1 MKVSSS
7 AEDYLKNIYEL
18 QEKEGLART
27 KKLAERMQVSLGT
40 ITNTVELLERQRL
53 IKHKRY
59 KGVTLT
65 AKGNRIAL
73 DVIRRHRLTE
83 RFLTDILIMDWSKV
97 HEIACKLEH
106 DVTEEVI
113 KPLGKILGH
122 PKTCPHGNPI
132 PTKCGGIIEDKTRPL
147 IDLEPQET
155 GTIVKIAEEKSELLQ
170 YLVSLGI
177 KLGTTIKVEKKI
189 KVKNSEVLHLE
200 DIDTPLSQNIAS
212 SIWVRKE

>member
-1 MKVSSS
+1 MKVSPS

-18 QEKEGLART
+18 QEKDGLAHT
-27 KKLAERMQVSLGT
+27 KKLAERMRVSLGT

-53 IKHKRY
+53 IEHKRY

-83 RFLTDILIMDWSKV
+83 RLLTDILRMDWSRV

-106 DVTEEVI
+106 DITEEVI

-132 PTKCGGIIEDKTRPL
+132 PTKCGGIIKDKTRPL
-147 IDLEPQET
+147 TDLEPQET
-155 GTIVKIAEEKSELLQ
+155 GTIVKIAEERSELLQ
-170 YLVSLGI
+170 HLVSLGI
-177 KLGTTIKVEKKI
+177 ELGTTIKVEKKI

>member
-7 AEDYLKNIYEL
+7 IEDYLKNIYQL

-27 KKLAERMQVSLGT
+27 KKLADRMQVSLGT
-40 ITNTVELLERQRL
+40 ITNTVELLEKHEL
-53 IKHKRY
+53 IKHTRY

-83 RFLTDILIMDWSKV
+83 RLLTDILRMDWSNV

-106 DVTEEVI
+106 DINEEVI

-132 PTKCGGIIEDKTRPL
+132 PTKCGGIIEDKTTPL
-147 IDLEPQET
+147 MDLKPKEI
-155 GTIVKIAEEKSELLQ
+155 GTIVKIAEEKSEVLR
-170 YLVSLGI
+170 YLDSLGI
-177 KLGTTIKVEKKI
+177 ELGTTIKVEKKI
-189 KVKNSEVLHLE
+189 KEKNSEFLQLK
-200 DIDTPLSQNIAS
+200 DIDTPLSRKIAS
-212 SIWVRKE
+212 SIWVRKR

>member
-83 RFLTDILIMDWSKV
+83 RLLTDILIMDWSKV

-106 DVTEEVI
+106 DITEEVI

-132 PTKCGGIIEDKTRPL
+132 PTKCGGIIEDKSRPL

-177 KLGTTIKVEKKI
+177 ELGTTIKVEKRI

-200 DIDTPLSQNIAS
+200 NIDTPLSQNIAS

>member
-1 MKVSSS
+1 MKVSPS

-18 QEKEGLART
+18 QEREGLART
-27 KKLAERMQVSLGT
+27 KKLADRMQVSLGT
-40 ITNTVELLERQRL
+40 ITNTVELLEKHAL
-53 IKHKRY
+53 IKHTRY

-65 AKGNRIAL
+65 EKGNQIAL

-83 RFLTDILIMDWSKV
+83 RLLTDILRMDWSKV
-97 HEIACKLEH
+97 HEVACKLEH
-106 DVTEEVI
+106 DITEEVI

-170 YLVSLGI
+170 YLVSRGI
-177 KLGTTIKVEKKI
+177 ELGTTIKVEKKI

-200 DIDTPLSQNIAS
+200 NIDTPLSQNIAS

>member
-1 MKVSSS
+1 MKVSPS

-18 QEKEGLART
+18 QEREGLART
-27 KKLAERMQVSLGT
+27 KKLADRMQVSLGT
-40 ITNTVELLERQRL
+40 ITNTVELLEKHEL
-53 IKHKRY
+53 IKHTRY

-65 AKGNRIAL
+65 EKGNQIAL

-83 RFLTDILIMDWSKV
+83 RLLTDILRMDWSKV
-97 HEIACKLEH
+97 HEVACKLEH
-106 DVTEEVI
+106 DITEEVI

-132 PTKCGGIIEDKTRPL
+132 PTKCGGITEDKTSPL

-155 GTIVKIAEEKSELLQ
+155 GTIVKIVEEKSELLQ

-177 KLGTTIKVEKKI
+177 ELGTTIKVEKKI

-200 DIDTPLSQNIAS
+200 NIDTPLSQNIAS